1 MAVQNQEKVS
11 AQSSTKKMPGKFK
24 MVALDLDGT
33 LLNSKHQLS
42 GNTIAYLRDLHEKGL
57 IVCIATGRSAF
68 ACGQVIQDL
77 DLKYPNA
84 HTKGFPLVCFNG
96 AKGLSVEKG
105 DVVGAIANPSSNP
118 MIDGRLTTCKIF
130 HNHVNQELTV
140 KTLEFAKSIG
150 CVVNYYIDHDIYA
163 QPTLDWHHDATQ
175 KYIDLTGV
183 TYSFCD
189 DDYKQAM
196 SIGLPSK
203 LLILCGEENV
213 DDVHQ
218 KTAEHLQDE
227 ATVIRGSPPFFVEIL
242 RNDVC
247 KGDGLERMCDSLG
260 VSLDEVISFGDGF
273 NDIEFIQNSGLG
285 YAMKNAADA
294 VKAIADDVTE
304 HCNNEDGVVKTLKVL
319 EESGKLA
326 FTNKEK

>member
-1 MAVQNQEKVS
+1 
-11 AQSSTKKMPGKFK
+11 
-24 MVALDLDGT
+24 
-33 LLNSKHQLS
+33 
-42 GNTIAYLRDLHEKGL
+42 
-57 IVCIATGRSAF
+57 
-68 ACGQVIQDL
+68 
-77 DLKYPNA
+77 
-84 HTKGFPLVCFNG
+84 
-96 AKGLSVEKG
+96 
-105 DVVGAIANPSSNP
+105 
-118 MIDGRLTTCKIF
+118 
-130 HNHVNQELTV
+130 
-140 KTLEFAKSIG
+140 
-150 CVVNYYIDHDIYA
+150 
-163 QPTLDWHHDATQ
+163 
-175 KYIDLTGV
+175 
-183 TYSFCD
+183 
-189 DDYKQAM
+189 M

-218 KTAEHLQDE
+218 KTAEHLKDE